1 MPINAASILSR
12 HNPHLFAFV
21 VRFAAKKTSFLGGT
35 RLSFCKSSG
44 FMCDMFKTWHI
55 VVIHP
60 IKIKKKHI
68 HGLMTI
74 PQLLASQFLQNPTCD
89 LVAEC
94 YHIIYI
100 YIYLFFF
107 PSFFHQTDPTNNYS
121 YGPLPVISIY
131 LQPHL

>member
-60 IKIKKKHI
+60 IKIKKKTYSWI
-68 HGLMTI
+68 DDYPTI
-74 PQLLASQFLQNPTCD
+74 TGFT
-89 LVAEC
+89 
-94 YHIIYI
+94 
-100 YIYLFFF
+100 
-107 PSFFHQTDPTNNYS
+107 
-121 YGPLPVISIY
+121 ISSESN
-131 LQPHL
+131 L

>member
-1 MPINAASILSR
+1 MPINAASILTR
-12 HNPHLFAFV
+12 RNPHLFAFV
-21 VRFAAKKTSFLGGT
+21 VRFAAKKTTSFLGGT

-55 VVIHP
+55 GCGHP
-60 IKIKKKHI
+60 SHKDKKKKHI
-68 HGLMTI
+68 HRLMTI

-100 YIYLFFF
+100 FF